1 MDRNTQ
7 GTFFKI
13 IVGLPG
19 SGKTTLANAWLAQ
32 NPNAVLLDDLSRDF
46 MGGVE
51 KFNEAKT
58 RTVIITDPRMCGVP
72 EDKIKEV
79 INKHFIDDSDFRV
92 FNFYYFA
99 NDPEACIINSRR
111 SPKPG
116 GTENFIRHW
125 TKSYTIPEG
134 AVVFPVYKE

>member
-1 MDRNTQ
+1 MDRSTQ
-7 GTFFKI
+7 GTVFKI
-13 IVGLPG
+13 IIGLPG
-19 SGKTTLANAWLAQ
+19 SGKTTLANAWLEQ
-32 NPNAVLLDDLSRDF
+32 NPNAILLDDLSRDF

-51 KFNEAKT
+51 KFNEAKP
-58 RTVIITDPRMCGVP
+58 RMVIITDPRMCGVS
-72 EDKIKEV
+72 EDRIKEV

-125 TKSYTIPEG
+125 TKHYTIPED
-134 AVVFPVYKE
+134 AVVFPVYRG